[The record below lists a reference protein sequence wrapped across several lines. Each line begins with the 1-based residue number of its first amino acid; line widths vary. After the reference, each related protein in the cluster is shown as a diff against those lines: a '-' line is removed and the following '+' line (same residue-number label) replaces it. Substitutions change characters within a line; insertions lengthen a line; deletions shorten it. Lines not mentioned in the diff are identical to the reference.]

1 MEQQPFT
8 PEGLGTCLGTVL
20 KLLPITYVN
29 QLAEGSAKVSECAR
43 FAYAEKGERLGT
55 LQPHATD
62 FDVSIFLFGK
72 RNFLPGLRW
81 KSSRQ
86 QLSWACTPWLAPLR
100 RALCLWQNGKYVENE
115 LAFSFSNHH
124 FLTSFTSWAQQ
135 CHGTPGLFWCRI
147 KSMYALVL
155 AYLLLWLHCLLNIMM
170 ALGVTHSWLSW
181 LRQRYSSGGVY
192 LKLDHVASEAGNHIL
207 LWG

>member
-1 MEQQPFT
+1 MRTEKPKEPFSQPDKISLFLPQPMEQQPFT

-72 RNFLPGLRW
+72 RNFLPGLR
-81 KSSRQ
+81 
-86 QLSWACTPWLAPLR
+86 
-100 RALCLWQNGKYVENE
+100 
-115 LAFSFSNHH
+115 
-124 FLTSFTSWAQQ
+124 
-135 CHGTPGLFWCRI
+135 
-147 KSMYALVL
+147 
-155 AYLLLWLHCLLNIMM
+155 
-170 ALGVTHSWLSW
+170 
-181 LRQRYSSGGVY
+181 
-192 LKLDHVASEAGNHIL
+192 
-207 LWG
+207 